1 MRIDEK
7 VLLIMKYTSNNNIVE
22 GKTLLQKTIYFV
34 NEQLNLGIS
43 FSPYYYGPYSS
54 LVTSAIE
61 EMKQVGAIEEEVE
74 RFPFDPF
81 IQNYEPKLYK
91 YTINEFGNRLFSIT
105 ESKHK
110 NDAKEISNAVNEIK
124 EASKKDYKVLSI
136 AGKMYNILKSVKKK
150 MTAGDIIKEA
160 KFLGWDIS
168 DEDARLAIKFLK
180 DLGLIKTGNSWILLF
195 V

>member
-7 VLLIMKYTSNNNIVE
+7 VLLIMKYTANDKDEVE

-34 NEQLNLGIS
+34 NEKLNLGIN

-61 EMKQVGAIEEEVE
+61 EMKQVGVIEEEVE
-74 RFPFDPF
+74 RLPFDPF
-81 IQNYEPKLYK
+81 IQKYEPKLYK
-91 YTINEFGNRLFSIT
+91 YKINEFGNGLFNII

-110 NDAKEISNAVNEIK
+110 SCADKISDTVKEIK
-124 EASKKDYKVLSI
+124 KASKNDYKVLSI
-136 AGKMYNILKSVKKK
+136 AGKMYNILKSVEK
-150 MTAGDIIKEA
+150 MTTDDIIKEA

-168 DEDARLAIKFLK
+168 DEDARLAIKFLE
-180 DLGLIKTGNSWILLF
+180 DLGLIKTGNS
-195 V
+195 

>member
-7 VLLIMKYTSNNNIVE
+7 VLLIMKYTSNNNMVE

-34 NEQLNLGIS
+34 NEQLHLGIS

-91 YTINEFGNRLFSIT
+91 YKINKFGNRLFNII

-110 NDAKEISNAVNEIK
+110 NDAKEISNAVKEIK

-136 AGKMYNILKSVKKK
+136 AGKMYNILKSVKKR
-150 MTAGDIIKEA
+150 MTSNDIIKEA
-160 KFLGWDIS
+160 EFLNWNIS
-168 DEDARLAIKFLK
+168 KNEAKSAIKFLK
-180 DLGLIKTGNSWILLF
+180 DLGFIETRNS
-195 V
+195 